1 MAFYLAFK
9 EVWRNRGRFFLFS
22 LVIGLITTLVLFI
35 AGLAQGLSNA
45 NKEYLSKLDAEL
57 IVFQDKVQLS
67 SSASQI
73 GKSTFNN
80 IRRVEGVANIG
91 SIGLSSASVFSAKNG
106 EDVDISLIGVEPL
119 SPGMPDILSGSTLR
133 LDNENA
139 VVIDQ
144 NFARE
149 SGYGVGDTI
158 RIKSLQGKD
167 YKYYQVRII
176 GLTDGQEYLY
186 RPSVFIPY
194 LTWDKVRPQP
204 SASVNRS
211 EFTTNIIAIKV
222 ADGYKP
228 DDVAQQISSQVPNL
242 EVVDKESA
250 ITAIP
255 GYLVQQQTLNTQQLF
270 TLLIGVLVIGG
281 FFQIQ
286 MLQKVPL
293 IGVLKAIG
301 TPNRTVAMAVVSQI
315 ILVST
320 FGVLMGGL
328 FTFLLSIGIPDSV
341 PIILSGNSVA
351 IALLALLAIGPLGGL
366 VSVRL
371 AVSVEPLTALGLS
384 S

>member
-80 IRRVEGVANIG
+80 IRRVDGVSNLG
-91 SIGLSSASVFSAKNG
+91 SIGLSSASVFSQKTG

-119 SPGMPDILSGSTLR
+119 SPGMPDISSGSTLR

-144 NFARE
+144 NFAQE
-149 SGYGVGDTI
+149 SGYGIGDTI
-158 RIKSLQGKD
+158 NIKSLQGKD
-167 YKYYQVRII
+167 FEYYQVRII

-194 LTWDKVRPQP
+194 LTWDKVRPKP
-204 SASVNRS
+204 SATVNRS
-211 EFTTNIIAIKV
+211 EFTSNIIAIKV

-228 DDVAQQISSQVPNL
+228 EDVAQRIASQVPNL
-242 EVVDKESA
+242 EVVDKDSA

-255 GYLVQQQTLNTQQLF
+255 GYLVQQQTLNTQQFF

-301 TPNRTVAMAVVSQI
+301 TPNQTVAMAVVSQI
-315 ILVST
+315 VLVST

-328 FTFLLSIGIPDSV
+328 FTFLLSLGIPDSV
-341 PIILSGNSVA
+341 PIILSGDSVA
-351 IALLALLAIGPLGGL
+351 IAMLALLAIGPLGGL

>member
-1 MAFYLAFK
+1 
-9 EVWRNRGRFFLFS
+9 
-22 LVIGLITTLVLFI
+22 
-35 AGLAQGLSNA
+35 
-45 NKEYLSKLDAEL
+45 
-57 IVFQDKVQLS
+57 
-67 SSASQI
+67 
-73 GKSTFNN
+73 
-80 IRRVEGVANIG
+80 
-91 SIGLSSASVFSAKNG
+91 
-106 EDVDISLIGVEPL
+106 
-119 SPGMPDILSGSTLR
+119 

-149 SGYGVGDTI
+149 SGYGIGDTI
-158 RIKSLQGKD
+158 NIKSLQGKEFE
-167 YKYYQVRII
+167 YYQVRII

-211 EFTTNIIAIKV
+211 EFTSNILAIKV

-228 DDVAQQISSQVPNL
+228 EDVAQRIVSQVPNL
-242 EVVDKESA
+242 EVVDKDSA

-255 GYLVQQQTLNTQQLF
+255 GYLVQQQTLNTQQFF

-301 TPNRTVAMAVVSQI
+301 TPNQTVAMAVVSQI
-315 ILVST
+315 VLVST

-328 FTFLLSIGIPDSV
+328 FTFLLSLGIPDSV
-341 PIILSGNSVA
+341 PIILSGDSVA
-351 IALLALLAIGPLGGL
+351 VAMLALLAIGPLGGL